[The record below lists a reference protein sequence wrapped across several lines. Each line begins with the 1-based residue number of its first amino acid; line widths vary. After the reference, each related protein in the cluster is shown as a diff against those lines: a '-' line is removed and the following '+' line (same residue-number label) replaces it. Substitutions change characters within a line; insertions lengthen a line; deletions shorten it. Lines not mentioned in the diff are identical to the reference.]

1 MSLSSGSAASSD
13 HDLSIESQSQVTHVH
28 AGQHDHAGQHGPT
41 RRSSVPSMILKTQS
55 SILSQRSAS
64 IDEGA
69 PKNRM
74 FVPNRKKPSII
85 PETDVFE
92 ES

>member
-1 MSLSSGSAASSD
+1 MSFSSGSAASSD

-28 AGQHDHAGQHGPT
+28 AGQHTQHGPT

>member
-13 HDLSIESQSQVTHVH
+13 HDLSIESQSQVTHTHDH
-28 AGQHDHAGQHGPT
+28 AGQHGQHGPT

>member
-13 HDLSIESQSQVTHVH
+13 HDLSIESQSQVTHDH
-28 AGQHDHAGQHGPT
+28 AGQYGQHGPT

>member
-13 HDLSIESQSQVTHVH
+13 HDLSIESQSQVTH
-28 AGQHDHAGQHGPT
+28 DHAGQHGPI

-85 PETDVFE
+85 PETEVFE